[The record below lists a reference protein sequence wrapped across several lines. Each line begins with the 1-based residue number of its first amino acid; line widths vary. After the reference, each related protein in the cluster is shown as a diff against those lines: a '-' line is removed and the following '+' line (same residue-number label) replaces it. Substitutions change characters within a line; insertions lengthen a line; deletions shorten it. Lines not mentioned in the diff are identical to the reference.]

1 MLEQEILTFRDQR
14 QVSGCF
20 ESPMNVSVRG
30 DFLLGNLQQWLF
42 ANTYSEMVQ
51 GARQYLASVSARPH
65 KPLFLNNFKNIGAKE

>member
-30 DFLLGNLQQWLF
+30 DFLLGNLQQWLS

-51 GARQYLASVSARPH
+51 AARQ
-65 KPLFLNNFKNIGAKE
+65 